1 MMIWK
6 RSIIGQLN
14 TGRLAFSHIRQFHAS
29 SPALYKKWNELK
41 KDDKQEFIKNFVSLY
56 KEKHPCS
63 KSNVMYRALASEMDE
78 YNDTPYVFGVLYNE
92 IRAVEK
98 GESTD
103 NQKGVGPMGDPDFV
117 KLLYK

>member
-1 MMIWK
+1 MF
-6 RSIIGQLN
+6 RSGIIKQV
-14 TGRLAFSHIRQFHAS
+14 RYFSSTQSR
-29 SPALYKKWNELK
+29 LYKKWNELSTN
-41 KDDKQEFIKNFVSLY
+41 DKQTFIKNFVSLY

-92 IRAVEK
+92 IRAVEN

-103 NQKGVGPMGDPDFV
+103 NVKGVGPMGDSDFV

>member
-1 MMIWK
+1 MTLIKMIAA
-6 RSIIGQLN
+6 RQAIGRFALIQN
-14 TGRLAFSHIRQFHAS
+14 RNFHAT
-29 SPALYKKWNELK
+29 PMRCYKKWNELK
-41 KDDKQEFIKNFVSLY
+41 KDDKQEFIKNFVLLY

-78 YNDTPYVFGVLYNE
+78 YDDTPYVFGVLYNE

-103 NQKGVGPMGDPDFV
+103 NEKGVGAMGDADFV

>member
-1 MMIWK
+1 MIPVK
-6 RSIIGQLN
+6 QGFKTLILPHVRG
-14 TGRLAFSHIRQFHAS
+14 FHCT
-29 SPALYKKWNELK
+29 PITFLKKWNELNK
-41 KDDKQEFIKNFVSLY
+41 NDKQDFIKNYVSLY
-56 KEKHPCS
+56 KEKYPCS

-92 IRAVEK
+92 IRAVER

-103 NQKGVGPMGDPDFV
+103 NKKGSGPMGDSDFA